1 MAKVRHVFPGGNT
14 CNGFFSFYNQM
25 VSPAVKRKFILKG
38 GPGVGKS
45 TLMKRLGE
53 DCSAA
58 GIAVEYHWCS
68 SDNNSLDGV
77 VLGAGEYCVLDGT
90 APHVVDPVYPGA
102 VDEIINLGEYWDRN
116 LIEQNRDS
124 IVTLTGKIGR
134 CFSRAYRR
142 LKESRLAMDEWAS
155 YYDEIINTEAVSRNV
170 LALAADFLAGA
181 ASYSGPDRHLF
192 ASAITPLGLVNFA
205 DSLLE
210 DDTSVFAIK
219 GSPGSGKAHL
229 FSHIL
234 DLIKIR
240 AIRAEIYHNPL
251 EPSDVDIILLP
262 ETKAVLIDLSGYLSS
277 YETAVS
283 GHKVKRMLDFDP
295 LIPAEAIEKSGSLIR
310 AARQRFDAGIK
321 DAIAHIKTAK
331 DYHDELETY
340 YTPAMDLESIE
351 QFRSELRDQ
360 LLELLK

>member
-1 MAKVRHVFPGGNT
+1 MAKIKHLFPGGNT
-14 CNGFFSFYNQM
+14 CNGFYSFYDHM
-25 VSPAVKRKFILKG
+25 VSPAVKRKYILKG

-53 DCSAA
+53 DFAAA
-58 GIAVEYHWCS
+58 GHEVEYHWCS

-77 VLGAGEYCVLDGT
+77 VLGAGEYCILDGT

-124 IVTLTGKIGR
+124 IVTLTARIGR
-134 CFSRAYRR
+134 CFSRAYNR

-170 LALAADFLAGA
+170 LALAADFLAGVT
-181 ASYSGPDRHLF
+181 SYSGSTRHLF
-192 ASAITPLGLVNFA
+192 ASAITPLGLVEFA
-205 DSLLE
+205 ESLL
-210 DDTSVFAIK
+210 DPDTSIFSIK

-240 AIRAEIYHNPL
+240 AVRAEVYHNPL
-251 EPSDVDIILLP
+251 DPTDVDIILLP
-262 ETKAVLIDLSGYLSS
+262 DTKAALIDVSGYPSN
-277 YETAVS
+277 YEAALS
-283 GHKVKRMLDFDP
+283 GHKIKRMLDFDP
-295 LIPAEAIEKSGSLIR
+295 LIPAEAIDRYHGSI
-310 AARQRFDAGIK
+310 AAAHQRFDAGIN
-321 DAIAHIKTAK
+321 DAIANIKTAK

-340 YTPAMDLESIE
+340 YTPAMDLDSIE
-351 QFRSELRDQ
+351 QFRSKLRDE
-360 LLELLK
+360 LMELLK

>member
-1 MAKVRHVFPGGNT
+1 
-14 CNGFFSFYNQM
+14 M
-25 VSPAVKRKFILKG
+25 VSPSVKRKYILKG

-53 DCSAA
+53 DCSEA
-58 GIAVEYHWCS
+58 GIDVKYHWCS

-90 APHVVDPVYPGA
+90 APHVVDPLYPGA
-102 VDEIINLGEYWDRN
+102 VDEIINLGEYWNRP
-116 LIEQNRDS
+116 LIEQNRDN
-124 IVTLTGKIGR
+124 IVNLTARVSR
-134 CFSRAYRR
+134 CFYRAYNR

-155 YYDEIINTEAVSRNV
+155 YYDEVINTEAVSRNV

-181 ASYSGPDRHLF
+181 NSYSGPARHLF
-192 ASAITPLGLVNFA
+192 AAAITPLGLVNHA
-205 DSLLE
+205 DSLLAP
-210 DDTSVFAIK
+210 DALVFAVK
-219 GSPGSGKAHL
+219 GSPGSGKSHL

-240 AIRAEIYHNPL
+240 AIRAEVYHNALDPA
-251 EPSDVDIILLP
+251 DVDIIILP
-262 ETKAVLIDLSGYLSS
+262 DSKAVLIDFTS
-277 YETAVS
+277 YPSNYEAAVS
-283 GHKVKRMLDFDP
+283 GLRIKRMLDFDP
-295 LIPAEAIEKSGSLIR
+295 LIPAEVLEENLPFIA
-310 AARQRFDAGIK
+310 AARQRFDAGIN
-321 DAIAHIKTAK
+321 DAIANIKTAK

-351 QFRSELRDQ
+351 RFRSRLRDE